1 MNVALEDGPEGV
13 DVLIKVT
20 LEVALVGRLELDI
33 REELVKVVLPDLI
46 LVDGAELASEE
57 L

>member
-20 LEVALVGRLELDI
+20 LEVALVSRLELDI
-33 REELVKVVLPDLI
+33 RVELVKVVLPDLI